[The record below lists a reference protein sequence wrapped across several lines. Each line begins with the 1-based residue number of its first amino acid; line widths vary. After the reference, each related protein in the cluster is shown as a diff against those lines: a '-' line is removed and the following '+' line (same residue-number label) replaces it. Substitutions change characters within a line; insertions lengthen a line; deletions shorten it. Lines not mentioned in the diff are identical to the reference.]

1 MEIRPDED
9 GEERNLMLEMVVQL
23 EIGLWREES
32 IEMISDIYALDKQI
46 KPEFKTAVFHK
57 LWMKNEVKC
66 KIADKIEL
74 LEGDEDILQ
83 ICVNEETLSIEQ
95 TNITED
101 GVLAEGTL
109 TVEILYMTSDDSMP
123 LGAKKAYIPFQQMI
137 EMPKSQGEMQIW
149 LHGEIDQVTTV
160 LLDSRMIEV
169 KAAVTLNLLA
179 FQKQERQLITNIS
192 QEELDLKTLQQSPG
206 IVGYIV
212 RPGDKLFCIAKE
224 HHTTVGNLME
234 TNRLAQPVVKPGEK
248 LLIVKKVE

>member
-1 MEIRPDED
+1 
-9 GEERNLMLEMVVQL
+9 
-23 EIGLWREES
+23 
-32 IEMISDIYALDKQI
+32 
-46 KPEFKTAVFHK
+46 
-57 LWMKNEVKC
+57 
-66 KIADKIEL
+66 
-74 LEGDEDILQ
+74 
-83 ICVNEETLSIEQ
+83 
-95 TNITED
+95 
-101 GVLAEGTL
+101 
-109 TVEILYMTSDDSMP
+109 
-123 LGAKKAYIPFQQMI
+123 
-137 EMPKSQGEMQIW
+137 MQIW

-192 QEELDLKTLQQSPG
+192 QEELDLKALQQSPG